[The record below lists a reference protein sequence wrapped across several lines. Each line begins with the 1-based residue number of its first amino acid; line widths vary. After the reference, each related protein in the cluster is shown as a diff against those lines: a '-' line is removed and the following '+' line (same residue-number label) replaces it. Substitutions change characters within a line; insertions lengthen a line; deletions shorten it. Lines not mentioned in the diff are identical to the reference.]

1 MSIDPDTWCNALS
14 SENTYCFNRRAT
26 YPGKYSIISHK
37 PQVSSSLSL
46 VVLILYLCSPPGSCH
61 ICCITLGTCHAYIL
75 LCTSSSIHKH
85 TQNTQVLLWPL
96 SSTGG
101 MYTSPDVLAQSSSC
115 TPRHTQLTYIEV
127 PIDADTLRSTGRTP
141 WQQAHRLAQSLPP
154 QHPFKTD
161 RIKHTTSPLPLVSTL
176 VLWRHACSHP
186 TMPL

>member
-1 MSIDPDTWCNALS
+1 M
-14 SENTYCFNRRAT
+14 
-26 YPGKYSIISHK
+26 
-37 PQVSSSLSL
+37 
-46 VVLILYLCSPPGSCH
+46 LILYLCSPPGSCH

-101 MYTSPDVLAQSSSC
+101 MYTSPDFLAQSSSC
-115 TPRHTQLTYIEV
+115 TPRHTQLTYTEV

-161 RIKHTTSPLPLVSTL
+161 RQNQTHDIPTATGIHTGALETRMLPPDHASVTHTSARELPAADSAGHRNPSSSAGAAMSIALVANKDSATARL
-176 VLWRHACSHP
+176 V
-186 TMPL
+186 